1 MLKKNEPRRPILRI
15 SLTKIFY
22 CGLLLTLSVVFLLP
36 SIFVI
41 ENKVDHDIFTN
52 VQRTHDPYVL
62 HKRTLPII
70 NYTSSFCEREPGT
83 GEEGPAG
90 LRGLYK
96 IKKALTTSRNIP
108 KIRLLCMVYSHSN
121 RHDVVRSIALSYGR
135 NCDGFWVASNLTDA
149 TIGAS
154 SFPHTGEESYRNMY
168 NKIRGKRILY
178 CFAFKIGY
186 LWTSLTTYFKFYLL
200 LSTFIRHVVLRF
212 PELYKGF

>member
-15 SLTKIFY
+15 SLRKIFY
-22 CGLLLTLSVVFLLP
+22 CGLLLTLSFMFLLP

-41 ENKVDHDIFTN
+41 ENSIDHNISAI
-52 VQRTHDPYVL
+52 QRTHDPYVL
-62 HKRTLPII
+62 HRNNFPII
-70 NYTSSFCEREPGT
+70 NNTLSLCEREPGT

-96 IKKALTTSRNIP
+96 IKKALTRNVP

-121 RHDVVRSIALSYGR
+121 RHDVVRSIAETYGR

-154 SFPHTGEESYRNMY
+154 VFPHTGEESYRNMY
-168 NKIRGKRILY
+168 NKIRGKRVLHYFTAETFGRYSILNSNSVSLFGHSIGMWFY
-178 CFAFKIGY
+178 AFQN
-186 LWTSLTTYFKFYLL
+186 
-200 LSTFIRHVVLRF
+200 
-212 PELYKGF
+212 